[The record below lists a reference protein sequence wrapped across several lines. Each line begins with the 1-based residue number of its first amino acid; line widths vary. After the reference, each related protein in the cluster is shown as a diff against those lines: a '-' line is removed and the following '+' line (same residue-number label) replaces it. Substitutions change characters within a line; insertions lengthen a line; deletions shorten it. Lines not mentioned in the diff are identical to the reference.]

1 PGVPSVG
8 PKTAKELLT
17 SYGSID
23 GIYEHLDEIKR
34 KKLKETLEENRVQAK
49 LSQQL
54 VTLKDDCDLKL
65 DLSALG
71 LQQRDTARLTTLY
84 RELGFTRQ
92 LQALELEAFE
102 KKPRAPARPAPTMA
116 ETSVSLANSLNAI
129 RALVA
134 AARKS
139 GRIALEAH
147 TPTPSEHRTLVGLA
161 LSAVPGS
168 GAYVPLG
175 HRYLGAP
182 PQVELA
188 ALRELLAPVFA
199 DASIVKGGHD
209 LKRTRV
215 LLEHAGFRDFA
226 GFDGDT

>member
-34 KKLKETLEENRVQAK
+34 KKLKETLEENRVQTK

-92 LQALELEAFE
+92 LQALELEACE

-129 RALVA
+129 RALV
-134 AARKS
+134 
-139 GRIALEAH
+139 
-147 TPTPSEHRTLVGLA
+147 
-161 LSAVPGS
+161 
-168 GAYVPLG
+168 
-175 HRYLGAP
+175 
-182 PQVELA
+182 
-188 ALRELLAPVFA
+188 
-199 DASIVKGGHD
+199 
-209 LKRTRV
+209 
-215 LLEHAGFRDFA
+215 
-226 GFDGDT
+226 